1 MKDIEKDDLIKNLKG
16 ITNQPTTLDM
26 EAVDFLLLKLNEIR
40 HEVRL
45 KLKDREYNIKEKN
58 VS

>member
-1 MKDIEKDDLIKNLKG
+1 MKDIEKEDLIKNLKG
-16 ITNQPTTLDM
+16 ITNQSTTLDM
-26 EAVDFLLLKLNEIR
+26 DAIDFLVLKLNEIR

-45 KLKDREYNIKEKN
+45 KFKDHEHKFKEKS

>member
-1 MKDIEKDDLIKNLKG
+1 MREIEKEELLKNLRSNNDQNSP
-16 ITNQPTTLDM
+16 IDM
-26 EAVDFLLLKLNEIR
+26 EAVDFVLLKLNEIR

-45 KLKDREYNIKEKN
+45 KLKKYTHITKEKK